1 MLGEIMVDILENLDY
16 TIEILEEDKKLF
28 LQNRDQLET
37 ESKKLESLRET
48 YMKFNELYIRFR
60 DNINDIIAASSDLKE
75 IKRMYSRGEIMQQD
89 FLMRNNQ
96 LKARI
101 QDSYTS
107 INEDIFPKLKEL
119 ADQIYI
125 FSIPEEMK
133 RKFEEERDAVIKKIK
148 AQMEGKDTTDKIR
161 LYLKHLFPVLIKIGI
176 KYTTGLPL

>member
-1 MLGEIMVDILENLDY
+1 MGDIMVGVLENLDY
-16 TIEILEEDKKLF
+16 TIEILEEEKRLF

-48 YMKFNELYIRFR
+48 YMKFNELYSRFR
-60 DNINDIIAASSDLKE
+60 DDVNDIIAASSDLKE

-119 ADQIYI
+119 ADKISI
-125 FSIPEEMK
+125 FPMPEEMK
-133 RKFEEERDAVIKKIK
+133 IKFEEERDATIKEIKK
-148 AQMEGKDTTDKIR
+148 QVEGKDTIDQIR